1 MERND
6 KDVIIREFLPSAISL
21 ERESASPAGRSL
33 IWLIIFIFSSSVAW
47 ASLSQIDIVAVAP
60 GKIIPDGRTKSVQTS
75 VKARVKNVMVKDG
88 DLVSAG
94 QLLLELDDE
103 QLKAEIKQVEQRH
116 QQADEEVTRYEALL
130 ELIRGKQKNSSLDLM
145 AKSVWRLYLEEKEQI
160 NKQITAQNIELK
172 KIKITVDK
180 FNATLP
186 IIRKKEQR
194 LEHLAKNN
202 LSSKQQ
208 HLDQKQIRLE
218 VEHELARNEIV
229 LEEILNNIDSLKQS
243 LLIHQAETENTF
255 LDKLEQARFM
265 RASSAQELERFDQL
279 KKQYSIFSE
288 VSGRVHQ
295 LMLNS
300 TNNVV
305 TPAQQVMLI
314 VPEDRSLKVEA
325 FIKNSDVGFVRQG
338 QTTHVKVD
346 AYPFTKYGL
355 LKGEIEHISSDALED
370 KLYGYVYKMQVKLD
384 KELLEY
390 QGKNMPLSPGMNV
403 TSEVI
408 TGKRRLIDYFL
419 SPLKRFGDESIRE
432 R

>member
-1 MERND
+1 MEKND

-21 ERESASPAGRSL
+21 ERKSASPAGRSL
-33 IWLIIFIFSSSVAW
+33 IWVIIFIFSSSVAW

-60 GKIIPDGRTKSVQTS
+60 GNIIPDGRTKSVQSS
-75 VKARVKNVMVKDG
+75 VKARVNQVMVKEG

-94 QLLLELDDE
+94 QLLLKLDDE
-103 QLKAEIKQVEQRH
+103 ELKAEIKQVEQTH
-116 QQADEEVTRYEALL
+116 QQADEEVSRNEALL
-130 ELIRGKQKNSSLDLM
+130 ELIHGIEKTGVLEPI
-145 AKSVWRLYLEEKEQI
+145 AKSVWQLYLEEKQQI
-160 NKQITAQNIELK
+160 NKQITAQKIELK
-172 KIKITVDK
+172 KTKITVDK
-180 FNATLP
+180 FNSTLP
-186 IIRKKEQR
+186 IIRKKEKR

-208 HLDQKQIRLE
+208 YLDQKQIRLE
-218 VEHELARNEIV
+218 AEHELARNEIV
-229 LEEILNNIDSLKQS
+229 LEEILNNIELTQQR
-243 LLIHQAETENTF
+243 LLIHQAETENTI
-255 LDKLEQARFM
+255 LGKLKEARFI
-265 RASSAQELERFDQL
+265 RSSSIQELERLNQK

-305 TPAQQVMLI
+305 TTAQQVMLI
-314 VPEDRSLKVEA
+314 VPEDRSLKIEA
-325 FIKNSDVGFVRQG
+325 FIKNSDVGFVREG

-355 LKGEIEHISSDALED
+355 LKGEIEQISSDAIQD
-370 KLYGYVYKMQVKLD
+370 KVYGYVYKMQVKLD

-419 SPLKRFGDESIRE
+419 SPLQRFGDESIRE